1 VRFPHNTRL
10 AGAALAL
17 ALLVGCGDTVGGTP
31 TPPDGG
37 ATGESTE
44 PTETSESAETT
55 EPSETSE
62 SDPDTGELVCEGE
75 NVIAPEGQPF
85 CFDLPQGFQQGEIDI
100 DTQAGSSAS
109 YTTGILLSEL
119 DLVIFSVYELDLDSD
134 DATDQQLID
143 ALAALIDDLAAQG
156 FEFTDTE
163 PQLLEVDGARTFYYS
178 GSDASGLRSDLYFIF
193 RGLIE
198 LQVNCQWETME
209 TEVLAGCE
217 QVLDSLQ
224 VSG

>member
-85 CFDLPQGFQQGEIDI
+85 CFDLPPGFQQGEIDI

-143 ALAALIDDLAAQG
+143 ALAALIDDL
-156 FEFTDTE
+156 D
-163 PQLLEVDGARTFYYS
+163 LD
-178 GSDASGLRSDLYFIF
+178 SDVADSVTVIEWGEGLADRLASEHLHVLIDRSGLDER
-193 RGLIE
+193 R
-198 LQVNCQWETME
+198 TA
-209 TEVLAGCE
+209 VLHANGAGWLRR
-217 QVLDSLQ
+217 LDEINR
-224 VSG
+224 